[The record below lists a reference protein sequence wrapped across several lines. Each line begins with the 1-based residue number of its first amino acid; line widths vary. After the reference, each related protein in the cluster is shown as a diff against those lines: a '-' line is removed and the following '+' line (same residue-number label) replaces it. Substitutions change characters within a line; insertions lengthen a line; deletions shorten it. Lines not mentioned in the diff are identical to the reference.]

1 MDVLHSADAAFLTNP
16 GQCCFQIG
24 GGTFYELFQAGY
36 LGEAYSGRKK
46 GEPRVFLLDHTGKR
60 ISLHEEKEK
69 GRETQL
75 EAVLRYIG
83 RIAEEEGKKRAKKLW
98 MPELPEKI
106 NLTELPEEKK
116 KGQELFLGKYDD
128 PENQKQGILTY
139 DPQRQ
144 GHLSLCGGPA
154 TGKTTFLALLLL
166 QISMGRDPREEQI
179 LLVDRGKELAAFRK
193 MPGCI
198 GYLAHK
204 KNDDSFFHQLK
215 KLVAKKRN
223 SREKG

>member
-1 MDVLHSADAAFLTNP
+1 MQEIISLSQVGRSLGVHLILATQKPAGTVDDRIWSNARFRLCLRVQDKQDSMDVLHSADAAFLTNP

-98 MPELPEKI
+98 MPELPEK
-106 NLTELPEEKK
+106 
-116 KGQELFLGKYDD
+116 
-128 PENQKQGILTY
+128 
-139 DPQRQ
+139 
-144 GHLSLCGGPA
+144 
-154 TGKTTFLALLLL
+154 
-166 QISMGRDPREEQI
+166 
-179 LLVDRGKELAAFRK
+179 
-193 MPGCI
+193 
-198 GYLAHK
+198 
-204 KNDDSFFHQLK
+204 
-215 KLVAKKRN
+215 
-223 SREKG
+223 